1 MTEHPD
7 IHPIRVA
14 LDQVQKEAKTLDW
27 AAERPWRTDS
37 HVWEE
42 GGVVTVD
49 LHDLNA
55 SLAKRVLALTTEMG
69 PDLEGGGIIFVTGQ
83 GRHSVGLPVLKSITV
98 GMLVRLERERGWRQ
112 RDLGAGRVLLAVDEE
127 RLPGRYGPG
136 TPLWIPAFFIF
147 FCGALAW
154 TLPLK
159 VGLPLVVV
167 AIWFGLGV
175 WRAGRKT

>member
-7 IHPIRVA
+7 IASIRRA
-14 LDQVQKEAKTLDW
+14 LKTVQASASGLDW

-55 SLAKRVLALTTEMG
+55 RLAKKVLALTTEMG
-69 PDLEGGGIIFVTGQ
+69 PDLVGGGLIYVTGQ
-83 GRHSVGLPVLKSITV
+83 GRHSVGLPVLKSITI
-98 GMLVRLERERGWRQ
+98 GTLVRLERERGWRQ
-112 RDLGAGRVLLAVDEE
+112 RDLGAGRVLLAVDEAK
-127 RLPGRYGPG
+127 LPARYAPR
-136 TPLWIPAFFIF
+136 TPLWIPAFFLV
-147 FCGALAW
+147 FCTALAW

-167 AIWFGLGV
+167 ALWFGHGV
-175 WRAGRKT
+175 WRAGRKP